1 MLNVGPHTWHQV
13 LYEFTGY
20 NVMKNIEI
28 EGVLEFLRGA
38 EQLKNTLRTARTS
51 NGRHESTAE
60 HTWRLCLM
68 VMMFSEQYPHIDS
81 LKLIKMCVIHDLGEA
96 IGGDIAAIDQVE
108 GSNKGEQERRDLIT
122 LIEPLPDNLQQDI
135 LALWDEYENAS
146 SEEAKLAKALDKIE
160 TLLQHTQGQNPD
172 DFDYGFNLSYGRK
185 YTDSDELTASIR
197 EIIDKDTEALASAN
211 NTL

>member
-1 MLNVGPHTWHQV
+1 
-13 LYEFTGY
+13 
-20 NVMKNIEI
+20 MKNIEI

-81 LKLIKMCVIHDLGEA
+81 LKLIKMCIIHDLGEA

-122 LIEPLPDNLQQDI
+122 LIAPLPDYLKQDI
-135 LALWDEYENAS
+135 LVLWDEYENAS